1 MLSYFQNVVTR
12 FMWVKV
18 VDEAVFMFVCEKACR
33 MVLVHVLK
41 IVNFMSA
48 VTTLCC
54 VTDVW
59 HLLYSVIHVDCQNC
73 RLMKKIKHCY
83 FTCVQ
88 FIG

>member
-1 MLSYFQNVVTR
+1 MTLENVSLLGYVFILSNVVTR

-48 VTTLCC
+48 VTTLCY
-54 VTDVW
+54 VTDV
-59 HLLYSVIHVDCQNC
+59 
-73 RLMKKIKHCY
+73 
-83 FTCVQ
+83 
-88 FIG
+88 